1 MVRVRLLPALVK
13 KTPASRTF
21 DRSRAMYDPSA
32 RHSGKED
39 DVRTMMRVTI
49 PVAAGN
55 AAIKTNRL
63 PQVMADAMARMQ
75 PEAAYFTADN
85 GFRTAYFFVDL
96 KDQSQIPVFA
106 EPFFQ
111 ELEASVEF
119 LPVMNADDLK
129 KGLSQVKP

>member
-1 MVRVRLLPALVK
+1 
-13 KTPASRTF
+13 
-21 DRSRAMYDPSA
+21 
-32 RHSGKED
+32 
-39 DVRTMMRVTI
+39 
-49 PVAAGN
+49 VAAGN
-55 AAIKTNRL
+55 AAIKNNRL

-75 PEAAYFTADN
+75 PEAAYFTADK
-85 GFRTAYFFVDL
+85 GSRTAYFFVDL

-119 LPVMNADDLK
+119 MPVMNADDLK

>member
-1 MVRVRLLPALVK
+1 M
-13 KTPASRTF
+13 
-21 DRSRAMYDPSA
+21 
-32 RHSGKED
+32 
-39 DVRTMMRVTI
+39 RTMMRVTI
-49 PVAAGN
+49 QVAAGN
-55 AAIKTNRL
+55 AAIKNNRL

-75 PEAAYFTADN
+75 PEAAYFTADK
-85 GFRTAYFFVDL
+85 GSRTAYFFVDL

-119 LPVMNADDLK
+119 MPVMNADDLK

>member
-1 MVRVRLLPALVK
+1 M
-13 KTPASRTF
+13 
-21 DRSRAMYDPSA
+21 
-32 RHSGKED
+32 
-39 DVRTMMRVTI
+39 RTMMRVTI

-55 AAIKTNRL
+55 AAIKNNRL

-75 PEAAYFTADN
+75 PEAAYFTADK